1 MSTSRTTRR
10 RLTRPI
16 AALVTVAAACAL
28 AGCGSSDGGA
38 PAASTV
44 TTATTATATAPTTRP
59 ATTTTAPAASADT
72 RTVTV
77 YFADAD
83 AQRLVPET
91 RAVLRT
97 GSPLR
102 AALVALA
109 AGPTGARSMPAL
121 PVGTTIVGTNV
132 AGGEALVNLSGEFTR
147 GYPSGGAAAEF
158 AVLAPLVY
166 TATGTPGVTRVRFT
180 VDGLTPQP
188 AGSQYD
194 WSGTFSRADF
204 PGVGG

>member
-1 MSTSRTTRR
+1 V
-10 RLTRPI
+10 LVV
-16 AALVTVAAACAL
+16 AAAAACAL
-28 AGCGSSDGGA
+28 AGCGSSNAGA
-38 PAASTV
+38 PAAST
-44 TTATTATATAPTTRP
+44 AAA
-59 ATTTTAPAASADT
+59 ATTTASAPPTTTTTGSAPAAAADT

-77 YFADAD
+77 YFADAN

-91 RAVLRT
+91 RSVPRT
-97 GSPLR
+97 GSALR

-109 AGPTGARSMPAL
+109 AGPTGSGRMPAL
-121 PVGTTIVGTNV
+121 PAGTTIVGTNV

-166 TATGTPGVTRVRFT
+166 TATGTPGVSRVRFT

-194 WSGTFSRADF
+194 WSGAFSRADF
-204 PGVGG
+204 PGAAGGG